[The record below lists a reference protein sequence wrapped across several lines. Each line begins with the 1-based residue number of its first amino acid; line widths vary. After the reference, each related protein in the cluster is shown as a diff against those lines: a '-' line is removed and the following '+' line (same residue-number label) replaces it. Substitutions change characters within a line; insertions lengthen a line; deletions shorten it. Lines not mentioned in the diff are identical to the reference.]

1 MMKMMNCFCGMV
13 DRRKALS
20 LISSRDH
27 CQRFSPSRISDTP
40 RARFEP
46 AQNQKLCS
54 SDNHYTTAPLNEV
67 VQSALIQN
75 DKFELPDGYCTIS
88 DIQDYFEYIIKKHET
103 MTNNSPIEIFICEI
117 KKIIT
122 FKIKTACYL
131 EILISETMK
140 FIRSTE
146 NKITKDKNEE
156 NVPHL
161 EITEVILVSFNFV
174 NNDDQ
179 QDSRVL
185 YTFVPYRLFD
195 QLLEIS
201 QTNFIFLTTY
211 DSQFSYIEV

>member
-1 MMKMMNCFCGMV
+1 
-13 DRRKALS
+13 
-20 LISSRDH
+20 
-27 CQRFSPSRISDTP
+27 
-40 RARFEP
+40 
-46 AQNQKLCS
+46 
-54 SDNHYTTAPLNEV
+54 
-67 VQSALIQN
+67 
-75 DKFELPDGYCTIS
+75 
-88 DIQDYFEYIIKKHET
+88 

-117 KKIIT
+117 KKRIT

-140 FIRSTE
+140 FVRSTE

-161 EITEVILVSFNFV
+161 EITEVILVYFNFV

-179 QDSRVL
+179 QDSRIL
-185 YTFVPYRLFD
+185 YTFVPYRSFD

-211 DSQFSYIEV
+211 DSQFSYIEVQITCQNSKQLEIEDKISLHLAIQLNLEVQYSLKVIHFNFFLKIWVKSINKNLSGKYSQKRLDSATRATKVTKKSELAKVVNDAFKTV